1 MCVCVFLHWAWTLKQ
16 MIDDMFC
23 VEREGLEH
31 MSVYVVLSKK
41 LLSIG
46 VLCCVEQETLEHMNV
61 YVVLSEELSN
71 T

>member
-1 MCVCVFLHWAWTLKQ
+1 
-16 MIDDMFC
+16 
-23 VEREGLEH
+23 
-31 MSVYVVLSKK
+31 MSVYVVFSQK
-41 LLSIG
+41 LLSTC